1 MAFLNEFV
9 ERMFLIFAFIF
20 VTIQLSTFDRFI
32 HKFKMI
38 IKEIIGMEN
47 DKFQELVLKHL
58 MNLSEDVTTIKG
70 DVSTLKGDVR
80 RLETRMENEVIDKI
94 RVLFDGYHRHED
106 RLDRIEQKVDAICEQ
121 VGVHD
126 LQIKL
131 IRKQL

>member
-1 MAFLNEFV
+1 
-9 ERMFLIFAFIF
+9 
-20 VTIQLSTFDRFI
+20 
-32 HKFKMI
+32 
-38 IKEIIGMEN
+38 MEN

-58 MNLSEDVTTIKG
+58 MNLSEDVTTIKGDVSTLKG